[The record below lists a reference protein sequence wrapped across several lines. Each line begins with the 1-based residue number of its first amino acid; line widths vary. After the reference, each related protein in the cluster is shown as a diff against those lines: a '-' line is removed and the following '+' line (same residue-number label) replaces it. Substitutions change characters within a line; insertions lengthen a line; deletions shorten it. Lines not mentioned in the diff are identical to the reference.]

1 MIKNIVFDM
10 GNVLISYDPLRYT
23 SLFADNEEDGELLH
37 REVFKSVEWIK
48 LDRGTITVE
57 EAITSINSRIPERL
71 HGMIKEVFDNW
82 HRDLPPY
89 DEVEDLVK
97 RLKNNGYK
105 IYLLSNTSI
114 TYHKFKLNVPA
125 VKYLDGEFISAEH
138 NMLKPELRIYETF
151 YETFNLTPEECLFID
166 DNSANI
172 EAAEVTGMRGI
183 VYHGDVVALEET
195 MSSYG
200 IRL

>member
-10 GNVLISYDPLRYT
+10 GNVLISYDPFKYT
-23 SLFADNEEDGELLH
+23 SLFADNEEDGELLY
-37 REVFKSVEWIK
+37 REIFKSVEWIK
-48 LDRGTITVE
+48 LDRGIITIE
-57 EAITSINSRIPERL
+57 EAISSINTRLPERL
-71 HGMIKEVFDNW
+71 HDKVKELFDNW
-82 HRDLPPY
+82 HRELPSH
-89 DEVEDLVK
+89 DEIEDLVI

-114 TYHKFKLNVPA
+114 AYHQFKANISA
-125 VKYLDGEFISAEH
+125 IQHFDGEFISAEY

-151 YETFNLTPEECLFID
+151 YDTFSLKPEECLFID

-172 EAAEVTGMRGI
+172 EAAELTGMKGI
-183 VYHGDVVALEET
+183 VYHGDVVALENT
-195 MSSYG
+195 MSNYG